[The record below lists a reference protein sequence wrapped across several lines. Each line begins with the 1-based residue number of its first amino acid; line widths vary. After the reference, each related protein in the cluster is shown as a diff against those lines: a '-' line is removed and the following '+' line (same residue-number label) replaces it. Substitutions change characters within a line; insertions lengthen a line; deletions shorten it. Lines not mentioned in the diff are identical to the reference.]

1 MNDRISPYSLEDA
14 RVPDVVHA
22 NRIKDAALA
31 LRIAVDEAAGAGL
44 KVELKID
51 ETSSIWGKWKTWDV
65 RATIAR
71 PL

>member
-31 LRIAVDEAAGAGL
+31 LRIAVHNAIADGL
-44 KVELKID
+44 KVELEINKIHASQLT
-51 ETSSIWGKWKTWDV
+51 EKTWDV
-65 RATIAR
+65 RAIVAR
-71 PL
+71 HL